1 MMDIY
6 TIGFTKKSAK
16 EFFSIL
22 GDNKVSK
29 VYDIRLNNSN
39 QLAGFSKG
47 RDLEFFLSSISNIEY
62 SHEVMFAPTK
72 EILDNYKKK
81 NITWD
86 EYEKLY
92 IKLLEERSIYKYVE
106 EKNILREGICFLCSE
121 PTEKECHR
129 RLLVEYLSKRYNIVI
144 KHL

>member
-22 GDNKVSK
+22 RDNKVIK

-92 IKLLEERSIYKYVE
+92 IKLLEERSIYKYIE

-129 RLLVEYLSKRYNIVI
+129 RLLVEYLSKKYNIVI

>member
-1 MMDIY
+1 MNIY

-16 EFFSIL
+16 EFFTIL
-22 GDNKVSK
+22 ENNNVSK

-47 RDLEFFLSSISNIEY
+47 RDLEFFLSRLCDIDY
-62 SHEVMFAPTK
+62 SHELMFAPTK
-72 EILDNYKKK
+72 EILDDYKKK
-81 NITWD
+81 NITWN

-92 IKLLEERSIYKYVE
+92 TKLLDERNIYKYLE
-106 EKNILREGICFLCSE
+106 EKNILKDGSCFLCSE
-121 PTEKECHR
+121 PVESECHR
-129 RLLVEYLSKRYNIVI
+129 RLLVEYISKKYDIQI

>member
-1 MMDIY
+1 MDIY

>member
-1 MMDIY
+1 MNIY
-6 TIGFTKKSAK
+6 TIGFTKKSA
-16 EFFSIL
+16 EQFFKIL
-22 GDNKVSK
+22 INNKVSK
-29 VYDIRLNNSN
+29 VYDVRLNNSN

-47 RDLEFFLSSISNIEY
+47 RDLEFFLSSIGNIDY
-62 SHEVMFAPTK
+62 SHEIIFAPTK

-92 IKLLEERSIYKYVE
+92 IELLEKRDIYKYIE
-106 EKNILREGICFLCSE
+106 ENNILKEGICFLCSE
-121 PTEKECHR
+121 PVEEECHR
-129 RLLVEYLSKRYNIVI
+129 RLLVEYISKKYNIQI

>member
-1 MMDIY
+1 MNIY
-6 TIGFTKKSAK
+6 TIGFTKKSA
-16 EFFSIL
+16 EQFFTIL
-22 GDNKVSK
+22 INNKISK

-47 RDLEFFLSSISNIEY
+47 RDLKFFLSKIGNIDY
-62 SHEVMFAPTK
+62 SHEIIFAPTK

-92 IKLLEERSIYKYVE
+92 IRLLDERNIYNYI
-106 EKNILREGICFLCSE
+106 EKENILKDGICFLCSE
-121 PTEKECHR
+121 SVENECHR
-129 RLLVEYLSKRYNIVI
+129 RILVEYISKRYDIQI

>member
-1 MMDIY
+1 MNIY

-16 EFFSIL
+16 EFFTIL
-22 GDNKVSK
+22 GNNKVSK

-39 QLAGFSKG
+39 QLSGFSKG
-47 RDLEFFLSSISNIEY
+47 RDLEYFLSSISNIEY
-62 SHEVMFAPTK
+62 SHEVIFAPTK
-72 EILDNYKKK
+72 EILDTYKKK
-81 NITWD
+81 KITWD

-92 IKLLEERSIYKYVE
+92 IDLLEERDIYKYIE
-106 EKNILREGICFLCSE
+106 HKNILKEGICFLCSE

-129 RLLVEYLSKRYNIVI
+129 RLLVEYLSKKYNISI

>member
-1 MMDIY
+1 MDIY

-129 RLLVEYLSKRYNIVI
+129 RLLVEYLSKKYNIVI

>member
-1 MMDIY
+1 MDIY

-92 IKLLEERSIYKYVE
+92 IKLLEERSIYKYIE

-129 RLLVEYLSKRYNIVI
+129 RLLVEYLSKKYNIVI